1 MASGRLSRAWSAAGV
16 RPRITVIAVVVV
28 GLVAALGLVLL
39 SEQTQARLEDEIKSS
54 AETRA
59 LDVAS
64 LASADALAGDIV
76 TLSNDQLIQV
86 VVDGEVIAASPGL
99 GGVRPFFD
107 ATTAPNVTE
116 EVEVTEAVFEAIE
129 EQSPLIED
137 ESPYVVIARGF
148 ESGEGPGVVLVA
160 SSLSPAEAAV
170 NALRP
175 VLWVGFPIALAA
187 VAAAVW
193 FLTGRALRPVEA
205 MREEAEAI
213 SAIAL
218 SRRLPQPES
227 RDEVGRLA
235 ETLNRMLD
243 RLESASVRQRRFVSD
258 ASHELKTPLATMRT
272 MLEIATEEPGF
283 SDWPQLMEGLQREES
298 RMAGLVTDL
307 LTLARFDEGAV
318 ETAHTEV
325 HLDQLLGRVAER
337 TKASMPSIA
346 VDTSGIHAVRV
357 RGDAYALETLFT
369 NLSVN
374 AAQHAGTGVV
384 ISCTAN
390 GDRVL
395 AVIEDDGPGIP
406 SEDRERIFERFVR
419 LDESRQR
426 DSGGTGLGLA
436 VARAI
441 ARAHGGD
448 VESVVATQGARLE
461 VDLPVLKEPGSFS
474 ARS

>member
-1 MASGRLSRAWSAAGV
+1 MSMANGWLRRAWSAAGV
-16 RPRITVIAVVVV
+16 RKRTTVVAVLVVAVVAV
-28 GLVAALGLVLL
+28 LGLVLL
-39 SEQTQARLEDEIKSS
+39 SEQTQARLEDEIASS

-64 LASADALAGDIV
+64 LATADALAGDIV

-86 VVDGEVIAASPGL
+86 VVAGEVIAASPGL
-99 GGVRPFFD
+99 DGVRPFFA
-107 ATTAPNVTE
+107 ATTAPGVTE
-116 EVEVTEAVFEAIE
+116 EVEVAEAVFDAVEQ
-129 EQSPLIED
+129 QSPLIED

-148 ESGEGPGVVLVA
+148 ESGAGPGVVLVA
-160 SSLSPAEAAV
+160 SSLAPAEAAV

-175 VLWVGFPIALAA
+175 ILWIGFPIALAG
-187 VAAAVW
+187 VGAAVW
-193 FLTGRALRPVEA
+193 FLTGQALRPVDA
-205 MREEAEAI
+205 MREEADAI

-227 RDEVGRLA
+227 RDEIGRLA
-235 ETLNRMLD
+235 ETLNLMLD
-243 RLESASVRQRRFVSD
+243 RLESASVRQRQFVSD

-272 MLEIATEEPGF
+272 MLEIAGDEPGF
-283 SDWPQLMEGLQREES
+283 SDWPQLLEGLQREEA

-337 TKASMPSIA
+337 TQASKPA
-346 VDTSGIHAVRV
+346 VQVDTVGIQPVRV

-369 NLSVN
+369 NLGVN
-374 AAQHAGTGVV
+374 ATQHAASRVG
-384 ISCTAN
+384 ISCEVS

-395 AVIEDDGPGIP
+395 AVVEDDGSGIAR
-406 SEDRERIFERFVR
+406 EDRERIFERFVR

-448 VESVVATQGARLE
+448 VSSADTAQGARME
-461 VDLPVLKEPGSFS
+461 VDLPVLRE
-474 ARS
+474 

>member
-1 MASGRLSRAWSAAGV
+1 M
-16 RPRITVIAVVVV
+16 IAVVVV
-28 GLVAALGLVLL
+28 GVVAALGLVLL
-39 SEQTQARLEDEIKSS
+39 SEQTQARLEDEIASS

-107 ATTAPNVTE
+107 ATTAPDVTE
-116 EVEVTEAVFEAIE
+116 EVEVMEAVFEAIE
-129 EQSPLIED
+129 EQFPFIED

-148 ESGEGPGVVLVA
+148 ESSAGPGVVLVA
-160 SSLSPAEAAV
+160 SSLSPAEAAA

-175 VLWVGFPIALAA
+175 ILWVGFPIALAG

-193 FLTGRALRPVEA
+193 FLTGRALRPVDA

-213 SAIAL
+213 SAIAM
-218 SRRLPQPES
+218 SRRLPEPQS

-243 RLESASVRQRRFVSD
+243 RLESASVRQRQFVSD

-283 SDWPQLMEGLQREES
+283 ADWSRLVEGLQREQA

-318 ETAHTEV
+318 ETAHSGV

-337 TKASMPSIA
+337 TAASDPTIT
-346 VDTSGIHAVRV
+346 VDTSGIEPVRV
-357 RGDAYALETLFT
+357 RGDSYALETLFT
-369 NLSVN
+369 NLGIN
-374 AAQHAGTGVV
+374 AAQHATTSVSF
-384 ISCTAN
+384 SCHLHE
-390 GDRVL
+390 GR
-395 AVIEDDGPGIP
+395 AVAAVEDDGPGIRE
-406 SEDRERIFERFVR
+406 EDRERVFERFVR

-426 DSGGTGLGLA
+426 NSGGTGLGLA

-441 ARAHGGD
+441 ARAHGGEAR
-448 VESVVATQGARLE
+448 VAESDQGGARIE
-461 VDLPVLKEPGSFS
+461 VVLSGFGE
-474 ARS
+474 